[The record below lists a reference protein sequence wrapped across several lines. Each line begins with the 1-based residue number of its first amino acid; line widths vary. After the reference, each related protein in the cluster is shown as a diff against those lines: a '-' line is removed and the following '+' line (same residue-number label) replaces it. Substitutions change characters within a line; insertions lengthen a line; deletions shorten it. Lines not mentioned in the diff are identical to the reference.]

1 MRPKTRHRR
10 ARNQA
15 ARPTP
20 YRLKSWTISDEFWL
34 KVEPLIPDTTRDP
47 KRKYLRAPGAG
58 RRPIPKRTV
67 FAAIVYVAR
76 TGIQWKALP
85 KSEFGAGSA
94 IHAYFMA
101 WARAGVFERIWVA
114 GLAEYE
120 EMEGIAWLWQSVDG
134 STNKAPLAEESV
146 GPNPTD
152 RGKNGNK
159 TVGAGRRSWHPA
171 LRRRIRSQH
180 ARFAAVGSDLG
191 SESA

>member
-1 MRPKTRHRR
+1 MNPKIRRRRTRK
-10 ARNQA
+10 RNE
-15 ARPTP
+15 RSTP
-20 YRLKSWTISDEFWL
+20 YRFKSWTISDEFWS
-34 KVEPLIPDTTRDP
+34 KVEPLLPDTTRDP
-47 KRKYLRAPGAG
+47 KRKYIRAPGAG
-58 RRPIPKRTV
+58 RPPLPKRTV
-67 FAAIVYVAR
+67 LAAIVYVAR

-85 KSEFGAGSA
+85 RKEFGAGSA

-114 GLAEYE
+114 GLAEYD

-134 STNKAPLAEESV
+134 STNKAPLAKESV

-159 TVGAGRRSWHPA
+159 TIGACRRSWRPA

-180 ARFAAVGSDLG
+180 A
-191 SESA
+191 

>member
-1 MRPKTRHRR
+1 MKTKTKRR
-10 ARNQA
+10 RVRNQGA
-15 ARPTP
+15 HSVP

-94 IHAYFMA
+94 IHAYFMT

-134 STNKAPLAEESV
+134 SMNKAPLAEESV

-152 RGKNGNK
+152 RGKNGDK
-159 TVGAGRRSWHPA
+159 TIGSCRRSWRPA

-180 ARFAAVGSDLG
+180 SRYTTSGNND
-191 SESA
+191 